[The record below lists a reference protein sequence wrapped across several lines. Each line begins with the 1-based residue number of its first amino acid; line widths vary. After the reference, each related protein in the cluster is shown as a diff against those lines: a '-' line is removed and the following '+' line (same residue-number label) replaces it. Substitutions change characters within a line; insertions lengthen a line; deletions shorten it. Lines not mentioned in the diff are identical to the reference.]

1 MRLKNAI
8 MIITFQ
14 QANKNYQADLS
25 KPIDISIPLIF
36 NTLSNPNA
44 WFCPPPE
51 ADAQKIGDYIV
62 AVENGSAV
70 NSMGVRLFPH
80 GNGTHTEGVGHLM
93 KQGEWVTINQALTTF
108 HSIARLVSIFPTRLE
123 NGDRVI
129 LKEQL
134 DNIFDDNE
142 PFESLIIRTLPNDD
156 LKPKMQWSGTNP
168 TYFVDESLNLVVQ
181 KGIKHLLIDV
191 PSVDKEDDGGKVAAH
206 RAFWQFFDE
215 NTVDEGNPD
224 TFGKGVEERRDA
236 TITEMIYVPNNIKDG
251 LYLLNL
257 QIPSFELDAAPSKP
271 VLYTI
276 RQKNT
281 D

>member
-1 MRLKNAI
+1 
-8 MIITFQ
+8 MIISFKIGG
-14 QANKNYQADLS
+14 KNYQTDLS

-36 NTLSNPNA
+36 NELNNPNA

-51 ADAQKIGDYIV
+51 ADAQKFGDYIV

-70 NSMGVRLFPH
+70 NSMGVRIFPH

-93 KQGEWVTINQALTTF
+93 KQGKWVTVNQALTTF

-134 DNIFDDNE
+134 EDIFDNNE
-142 PFESLIIRTLPNDD
+142 SFESLIIRTLPNDD

-168 TYFVDESLNLVVQ
+168 TYFVDESLNLVAQ
-181 KGIKHLLIDV
+181 KGIKHLLIDL

-206 RAFWQFFDE
+206 RAFWQFFEGKNEKIVE
-215 NTVDEGNPD
+215 NTEGPFFRKN
-224 TFGKGVEERRDA
+224 A

-251 LYLLNL
+251 FYLLNL

-271 VLYTI
+271 ILYALV
-276 RQKNT
+276 
-281 D
+281 

>member
-1 MRLKNAI
+1 
-8 MIITFQ
+8 MIISFKIGS
-14 QANKNYQADLS
+14 KNYQADLS

-36 NTLSNPNA
+36 NELNNPNA

-70 NSMGVRLFPH
+70 NSMGVRIFPH

-93 KQGEWVTINQALTTF
+93 KQEKWVTVNQALTTF

-134 DNIFDDNE
+134 EDIFDDNE

-168 TYFVDESLNLVVQ
+168 TYFVDESLDLVAK

-206 RAFWQFFDE
+206 RAFWQFFEE
-215 NTVDEGNPD
+215 NTEG
-224 TFGKGVEERRDA
+224 GEVRRDA

-251 LYLLNL
+251 FYLLNL

-271 VLYTI
+271 VLHAI
-276 RQKNT
+276 HQKNS

>member
-1 MRLKNAI
+1 
-8 MIITFQ
+8 
-14 QANKNYQADLS
+14 
-25 KPIDISIPLIF
+25 
-36 NTLSNPNA
+36 
-44 WFCPPPE
+44 
-51 ADAQKIGDYIV
+51 
-62 AVENGSAV
+62 
-70 NSMGVRLFPH
+70 
-80 GNGTHTEGVGHLM
+80 
-93 KQGEWVTINQALTTF
+93 LTTF

-123 NGDRVI
+123 NGDKVI

-156 LKPKMQWSGTNP
+156 LKPKMQWSGTNS
-168 TYFVDESLNLVVQ
+168 TYFVDETLDLVVQ
-181 KGIKHLLIDV
+181 KGIKHLLIDL

-224 TFGKGVEERRDA
+224 TFGKGVEVRRDA

-276 RQKNT
+276 HQKNR

>member
-1 MRLKNAI
+1 

-14 QANKNYQADLS
+14 QAHKNYQADLS

-36 NTLSNPNA
+36 NELNNPNA

-93 KQGEWVTINQALTTF
+93 KQGEWVTVNQALTTF

-123 NGDRVI
+123 NGDKVI

-134 DNIFDDNE
+134 DNIFDDDE

-168 TYFVDESLNLVVQ
+168 TYFVDETLDFVAQ
-181 KGIKHLLIDV
+181 KGIKHLLIDM

-206 RAFWQFFDE
+206 RAFWQFFEGKNDENDE
-215 NTVDEGNPD
+215 NTEGPPSRQN
-224 TFGKGVEERRDA
+224 A
-236 TITEMIYVPNNIKDG
+236 TITEMIYVSNDIKDG

-271 VLYTI
+271 VLYVI
-276 RQKNT
+276 NQL
-281 D
+281 

>member
-1 MRLKNAI
+1 

-14 QANKNYQADLS
+14 HENKKYQADLS

-36 NTLSNPNA
+36 NELKNPNA

-51 ADAQKIGDYIV
+51 TDAQKFGDFSISV
-62 AVENGSAV
+62 DKGAAV
-70 NSMGVRLFPH
+70 NSMGVRFFPH

-93 KQGEWVTINQALTTF
+93 KQGEWVTVNQALTTF
-108 HSIARLVSIFPTRLE
+108 HSIARLVSLFPTRLE

-134 DNIFDDNE
+134 EDIFDDNE

-168 TYFVDESLNLVVQ
+168 IYFVDETLDLVVQ
-181 KGIKHLLIDV
+181 KGIKHLLLDL
-191 PSVDKEDDGGKVAAH
+191 PSVDKEDDCGKVAAH
-206 RAFWQFFDE
+206 RAFWQFFEE
-215 NTVDEGNPD
+215 NTE
-224 TFGKGVEERRDA
+224 GVEVRRDA
-236 TITEMIYVPNNIKDG
+236 TITEMIYVPNIIKDG

-271 VLYTI
+271 VLYALT
-276 RQKNT
+276 
-281 D
+281 

>member
-1 MRLKNAI
+1 

-14 QANKNYQADLS
+14 HAHKNYQADLS

-36 NTLSNPNA
+36 NALSNPNA

-51 ADAQKIGDYIV
+51 AEPQKFGDYIV

-93 KQGEWVTINQALTTF
+93 KQGEWVTVNQALTTF
-108 HSIARLVSIFPTRLE
+108 HSIARLISVFPTRLE

-134 DNIFDDNE
+134 ADIFDDNE

-168 TYFVDESLNLVVQ
+168 TYFVDETLNLVAQ

-191 PSVDKEDDGGKVAAH
+191 PSVDREDDGGKVAAH
-206 RAFWQFFDE
+206 RAFWQFFEAQNEE
-215 NTVDEGNPD
+215 NTEGPPSRQN
-224 TFGKGVEERRDA
+224 A
-236 TITEMIYVPNNIKDG
+236 TITEMIYVPYDIKDG

-271 VLYTI
+271 VLYAI
-276 RQKNT
+276 NQFLN
-281 D
+281 

>member
-1 MRLKNAI
+1 

-36 NTLSNPNA
+36 NELSNPNA

-51 ADAQKIGDYIV
+51 SNAQKFGDYIV

-93 KQGEWVTINQALTTF
+93 KQGEWVTVNQALTTF
-108 HSIARLVSIFPTRLE
+108 HSIARLVSIFPTRLD
-123 NGDRVI
+123 NGDKVI

-168 TYFVDESLNLVVQ
+168 TYFVDETLDFVAQ

-215 NTVDEGNPD
+215 KNEKNDENTEGPPSRQN
-224 TFGKGVEERRDA
+224 A
-236 TITEMIYVPNNIKDG
+236 TITEMIYVPNHVKDG

-271 VLYTI
+271 VLYVI
-276 RQKNT
+276 NQL
-281 D
+281 

>member
-1 MRLKNAI
+1 

-14 QANKNYQADLS
+14 QANKKYQADLS

-93 KQGEWVTINQALTTF
+93 KQGEWVTINQALTSF

-123 NGDRVI
+123 NGDKVI

-134 DNIFDDNE
+134 EEIFDDNE

-168 TYFVDESLNLVVQ
+168 TYFVDETLNLVVQ

-276 RQKNT
+276 HQKNR

>member
-1 MRLKNAI
+1 

-14 QANKNYQADLS
+14 QAHKNYQADLS

-36 NTLSNPNA
+36 NELSNPNA

-62 AVENGSAV
+62 AVENGAAV

-93 KQGEWVTINQALTTF
+93 KQGEWVTVNQALTSF

-168 TYFVDESLNLVVQ
+168 TYLVDETLNLVVQ
-181 KGIKHLLIDV
+181 KGIKHLLIDL

-206 RAFWQFFDE
+206 RTFWQFFDE

-224 TFGKGVEERRDA
+224 TFGKGVEVRRDA

-271 VLYTI
+271 VLY
-276 RQKNT
+276 
-281 D
+281 DLF